1 MTPCEVTL
9 AGGFS
14 IEETSMKTITKC
26 TLLAAAAACTML
38 TGCDSEEELQR
49 YRCAE
54 ITRLCE
60 DLKVIEYDGCEY
72 LLFGQY
78 SYAGLLTHK
87 GNCKYCEQR
96 RNKTK

>member
-1 MTPCEVTL
+1 MAPCEVTL

-14 IEETSMKTITKC
+14 MEKTRMKTMTKC
-26 TLLAAAAACTML
+26 TLLAAAAACTIS
-38 TGCDSEEELQR
+38 TGCDSEEEMQR
-49 YRCAE
+49 YRREE
-54 ITRLCE
+54 ITRLCK

-72 LLFGQY
+72 VLYKPGHFE
-78 SYAGLLTHK
+78 SLLTHK

>member
-1 MTPCEVTL
+1 MSPCEVTL

-14 IEETSMKTITKC
+14 IKETIMKMMAKC

-38 TGCDSEEELQR
+38 TGCDSEEDLQK
-49 YRCAE
+49 YRRETDA
-54 ITRLCE
+54 RLCKE
-60 DLKVIEYDGCEY
+60 LRVLEYDGCEY
-72 LLFGQY
+72 VLFAPY
-78 SYAGLLTHK
+78 TYAGLLTHK

>member
-1 MTPCEVTL
+1 MAPCEVTL

-38 TGCDSEEELQR
+38 TGCDSEEDLQR
-49 YRCAE
+49 YRCE
-54 ITRLCE
+54 ELTRLCE